1 MIGWTPIGFPPKLI
15 PKAFFERS
23 RRPIAA
29 HLGALSFNFKSCA
42 LPMPH
47 ETHDPNDDQ
56 VDRDD
61 EVQKFRPDEDEN
73 AGGEGDD
80 GGQVQVHSIQSS
92 PRLRRAPWGE
102 TLPRPGSPPGRPPGP
117 HRRTRPRTRG
127 SGRVSP
133 PLIASTMRRPSPCA
147 VAVVDSHRSYASSPR
162 RSGATTR
169 MTESTLGEFPQ
180 RYLAALGTHCGQAP
194 HARDM
199 EAAPLLGMQ
208 ALSLGI
214 DTLELAAIHDQA
226 LSTLKSD
233 GTPPEFSGRTK
244 LAEAFFASALLP
256 IEASHRTGAVGR
268 SHLEQLSAD
277 LATITRDLDDATR
290 DLEREIAARK
300 SAEQALLT
308 SEERSAKLRTESQ
321 KLYSR
326 VQELAHK
333 AMGANEGERRALS
346 LLLQNQVAQALLGI
360 HLRLLAMRG
369 RVTAN
374 SKSLGKDVEV
384 TRRLIRKTVKEI
396 NRIIR
401 EFGIA
406 HES

>member
-1 MIGWTPIGFPPKLI
+1 
-15 PKAFFERS
+15 
-23 RRPIAA
+23 
-29 HLGALSFNFKSCA
+29 
-42 LPMPH
+42 
-47 ETHDPNDDQ
+47 
-56 VDRDD
+56 
-61 EVQKFRPDEDEN
+61 
-73 AGGEGDD
+73 
-80 GGQVQVHSIQSS
+80 
-92 PRLRRAPWGE
+92 
-102 TLPRPGSPPGRPPGP
+102 
-117 HRRTRPRTRG
+117 
-127 SGRVSP
+127 
-133 PLIASTMRRPSPCA
+133 
-147 VAVVDSHRSYASSPR
+147 
-162 RSGATTR
+162 